1 MLMSPMMPLFQD
13 LEVQLTYL
21 IQIQHKKL
29 GKMRGQRKSSN
40 QRNKTI
46 SFLKVKTVLH
56 TPRKVIGFNYLKA
69 YKIMKVQNLYFFLL
83 MV

>member
-29 GKMRGQRKSSN
+29 GKMRGQRKIFQSKEQDHIFFKSEDCITHSKKSN
-40 QRNKTI
+40 R
-46 SFLKVKTVLH
+46 L
-56 TPRKVIGFNYLKA
+56 
-69 YKIMKVQNLYFFLL
+69 
-83 MV
+83 